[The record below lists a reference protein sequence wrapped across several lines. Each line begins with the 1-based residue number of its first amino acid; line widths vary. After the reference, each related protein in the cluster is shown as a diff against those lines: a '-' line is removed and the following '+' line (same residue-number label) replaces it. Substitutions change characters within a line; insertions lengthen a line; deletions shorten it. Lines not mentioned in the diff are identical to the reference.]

1 MSDDEPGRNGD
12 EENGPASDGGG
23 SLLSRIFG
31 ALSHPRRRCVLYY
44 LRDHGQAQVDDL
56 AVHIAGWERDVPSA
70 DAADDDEYV
79 DQIRLELTHS
89 HLPKLEDE
97 GLVEYDPRTEMVSY
111 SYPPTLLDEALD
123 IAAVIED
130 YP

>member
-1 MSDDEPGRNGD
+1 MSDDGFGPGAG
-12 EENGPASDGGG
+12 EENPTVSDGGT
-23 SLLSRIFG
+23 SLLSRIFE
-31 ALSHPRRRCVLYY
+31 ALSEPRRRCVLYY

-56 AVHIAGWERDVPSA
+56 AVHIASWERDVPASA
-70 DAADDDEYV
+70 VSEEDA
-79 DQIRLELTHS
+79 DQIALELVHS

-97 GLVEYDPRTEMVSY
+97 GLIEYDPRTGTVSY
-111 SYPPTLLDEALD
+111 SYPPSLLSEALD